1 MSIRCIIFR
10 VIQCSSASALCFC
23 AFAEHSPRVVSQQ
36 HDHNSTHTLSL
47 FFSHICFTFRFINCG
62 SANHMFCFIRAKYTN
77 HSSHDILILLL
88 FLPLLSSISVSI
100 YIQTQDTTNSFSL
113 TQIQPQHIRF
123 LFLPFAP
130 DSSFFFS
137 LRNRGIKIFLSITD
151 ALDIVAALTRIRLCI
166 GFVGIFFYLK
176 NPNLRL
182 LEKIFGYL
190 SPAFHFTNCSATRSV
205 ENTTQQYSS
214 RAPTEKTICKKI
226 LFPHLHT
233 CTKVVEK

>member
-1 MSIRCIIFR
+1 MFQSIHLFGLHKRR
-10 VIQCSSASALCFC
+10 IQCQFVALFFGLFSAHLHPLYVFVRSLNTA
-23 AFAEHSPRVVSQQ
+23 PRVVSQQ

-88 FLPLLSSISVSI
+88 SLPLLSSISASI

-130 DSSFFFS
+130 DSSFFFLPS
-137 LRNRGIKIFLSITD
+137 
-151 ALDIVAALTRIRLCI
+151 
-166 GFVGIFFYLK
+166 
-176 NPNLRL
+176 
-182 LEKIFGYL
+182 
-190 SPAFHFTNCSATRSV
+190 
-205 ENTTQQYSS
+205 
-214 RAPTEKTICKKI
+214 
-226 LFPHLHT
+226 
-233 CTKVVEK
+233 